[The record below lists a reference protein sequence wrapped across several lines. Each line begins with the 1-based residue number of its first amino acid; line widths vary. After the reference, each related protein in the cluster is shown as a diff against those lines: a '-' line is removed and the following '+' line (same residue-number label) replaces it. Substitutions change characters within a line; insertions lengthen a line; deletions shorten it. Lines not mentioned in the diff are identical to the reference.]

1 MWGLRLFCVIIVG
14 EVLLLLVFLGL
25 ALREK
30 ITEKLLTNNVK
41 CSIIIKQ
48 KRRSNPLLTL
58 SYRKR
63 LINIVI
69 LVFIYKIYIRTLF
82 RRWVGL

>member
-1 MWGLRLFCVIIVG
+1 MMLKNYWKIRWIVKVKYT
-14 EVLLLLVFLGL
+14 ENYQ
-25 ALREK
+25 K

>member
-25 ALREK
+25 APREK